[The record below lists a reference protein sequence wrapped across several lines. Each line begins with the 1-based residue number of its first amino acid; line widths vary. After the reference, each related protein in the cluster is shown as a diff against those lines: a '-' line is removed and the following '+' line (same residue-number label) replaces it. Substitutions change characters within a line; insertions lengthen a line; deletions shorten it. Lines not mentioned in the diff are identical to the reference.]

1 MPRRGANPGSVG
13 PRRALIAVRIAA
25 PLTLGLAAVLAL
37 TGCATAR
44 DQVVLDVPPAHRA
57 DAPLFIE
64 LRVGAI
70 GPGHELTVTTTEGR
84 PLGVVS
90 PHGLRLGAEAGL
102 YVLPIPAEVARDGRV
117 RVRLALTRS
126 DGPSRAPTDEEVRS
140 IRLVDDAP

>member
-1 MPRRGANPGSVG
+1 MRRSVADTG
-13 PRRALIAVRIAA
+13 CATPQAGRFAGLLGVVLI
-25 PLTLGLAAVLAL
+25 LA
-37 TGCATAR
+37 GCATAR
-44 DQVVLDVPPAHRA
+44 DQVVLDVPPAHHA

-70 GPGHELTVTTTEGR
+70 GPGHELAVTTDSGR

-102 YVLPIPAEVARDGRV
+102 YVLPIPADVAHDGRV

-126 DGPSRAPTDEEVRS
+126 DGPARAPTEQEVRS
-140 IRLVDDAP
+140 IRLIDDAP